1 MFEQRLWND
10 QSPLWQFVENGK
22 QRLIQRVEELQFSV
36 DRIRETDV
44 NELGGLLFL
53 FDISSFF
60 FLLKY

>member
-22 QRLIQRVEELQFSV
+22 QRLIQRVEELQFSI

-53 FDISSFF
+53 LHISSFF
-60 FLLKY
+60 FC

>member
-60 FLLKY
+60 FFC